1 MSDVLDL
8 DFMKAF
14 VESEAEGSFSKAA
27 RRLGRSQSV
36 VSERIAAA
44 EGVLGYP
51 LFHRGRTLRITE
63 RGRELLPRA
72 KLVLEHYG
80 HFARDAESLAHTE
93 TGTLH
98 MGVDLGLTPAM
109 IATHLEAFAQ
119 AFPRVDLQIETLTS
133 FDTAWFFR
141 HSGMSMALVFKDSTT
156 AQFEETQIA
165 TIPMVLV
172 AAKTHPVAQ
181 SAPDGIVSLETLR
194 EHRQIVITARD
205 PDAPPP
211 LIVSSRFWSINSGT
225 HALSLAA
232 RGLGWAVLSRRV
244 LAANPAWA
252 KAVTVLDS
260 VLPLPKDRLV
270 LESSLEKV
278 NPTFFAWWRHALLK
292 WGKTWRPA
300 DPQPASQGP

>member
-1 MSDVLDL
+1 
-8 DFMKAF
+8 
-14 VESEAEGSFSKAA
+14 
-27 RRLGRSQSV
+27 
-36 VSERIAAA
+36 
-44 EGVLGYP
+44 
-51 LFHRGRTLRITE
+51 
-63 RGRELLPRA
+63 
-72 KLVLEHYG
+72 
-80 HFARDAESLAHTE
+80 
-93 TGTLH
+93 
-98 MGVDLGLTPAM
+98 
-109 IATHLEAFAQ
+109 
-119 AFPRVDLQIETLTS
+119 
-133 FDTAWFFR
+133 
-141 HSGMSMALVFKDSTT
+141 
-156 AQFEETQIA
+156 
-165 TIPMVLV
+165 MVLV

-260 VLPLPKDRLV
+260 VLPLPKERLV